1 MYAWT
6 YEYECGSSKFKH
18 IVLAF
23 CHIHS
28 VDVLV
33 TINITLLLLLA

>member
-6 YEYECGSSKFKH
+6 YECGSSKYKD